1 MSARSPGTDE
11 VPEGTHPEEPE
22 LHIGSVSD
30 RLNWLRAGVLGAN
43 DGIVSVAGITVGVAA
58 ATGNRVTILVAGLAG
73 LLAGAFSMAAGE
85 YVSVSTQR
93 DTERALLDKER
104 WELRSVPDS
113 ELDELTGL
121 YEAKGISPG
130 LARQVAVELTQH
142 DALRAHADAEL
153 HIDPDNLVN
162 PWQAAFASFAA
173 FTVGALLP
181 LVAILVP
188 PTSLRVPICFVVV
201 VAALALTGTVSARIG
216 GSRPRRAALRTVAG
230 GVLAMAVTYTVGHL
244 VGGGLQ

>member
-1 MSARSPGTDE
+1 MGDLGTDE
-11 VPEGTHPEEPE
+11 APEGTHPEEPN
-22 LHIGSVSD
+22 LHIGSVAD

-58 ATGNRVTILVAGLAG
+58 ATGNRATIFVAGLAG

-93 DTERALLDKER
+93 DTEKALLDKER
-104 WELRSVPDS
+104 WELRSVPDT
-113 ELDELTGL
+113 ELDELAGI

-130 LARQVAVELTQH
+130 LARQVAVELTEH

-153 HIDPDNLVN
+153 HIDPDNLMN

-181 LVAILVP
+181 LVAILAP
-188 PTSLRVPICFVVV
+188 PTSLRVPICSVAV
-201 VAALALTGTVSARIG
+201 VAALALTGTVSARLG
-216 GSRPRRAALRTVAG
+216 GSGTRRAALRTVAG
-230 GVLAMAVTYTVGHL
+230 GALAMAVTYAVGSL
-244 VGGGLQ
+244 VGGGLR